1 MLTRLTDIVIVVVL
15 ALVATACGSAD
26 SGGQVMV
33 AGRVAAFES
42 VVAYC
47 DGDTAVA
54 QSISRPLPVGSSYL
68 TAERM
73 GVEHAWNTLH
83 MRWAPTVAI
92 VLVIVLCMFL
102 PYRIA
107 RVIRWIPLLLL
118 ASDMAMRWVMT
129 GAVPLI
135 TGADTLRA
143 IAMFAAA
150 CVPFIPRAD
159 RRMAVLLLCAVALL
173 AGAAALMEGHPA
185 VNPVNPTL
193 LSSWLPVHVGL
204 MMAAY
209 SLMLCAA
216 VAAIAGSVGKLTF
229 RTIVA
234 GEALLAAGIIVGAL
248 WAAEAWGRYW
258 AWDPKETWA
267 LVTSLV
273 YAAVLAS
280 WGATA
285 KRPLLRRAVVALAFL
300 AVVFTWWGVN
310 RLGGLHAY

>member
-1 MLTRLTDIVIVVVL
+1 MLTRLTDIVITVVL
-15 ALVATACGSAD
+15 AFVATACGSVD
-26 SGGQVMV
+26 SGRQVLV
-33 AGRVAAFES
+33 AGRVATFES
-42 VVAYC
+42 VVSYC
-47 DGDTAVA
+47 DGDTVA
-54 QSISRPLPVGSSYL
+54 AQGISRPLPVGSSYL
-68 TAERM
+68 TAERV
-73 GVEHAWNTLH
+73 GVERAWNTMH
-83 MRWAPTVAI
+83 MRWLPTVAI
-92 VLVIVLCMFL
+92 VLTVVLCIFT
-102 PYRIA
+102 PYRIT

-118 ASDMAMRWVMT
+118 ASDMVMRWVMT
-129 GAVPLI
+129 GAVPI
-135 TGADTLRA
+135 TTGADTLRA

-150 CVPFIPRAD
+150 CVPFIPRED
-159 RRMAVLLLCAVALL
+159 RRMTVLLLCAVAIL
-173 AGAAALMEGHPA
+173 AATAAIMGGHPA
-185 VNPVNPTL
+185 VNPLNPTL

-216 VAAIAGSVGKLTF
+216 VAAIAGPVGRLTF

-234 GEALLAAGIIVGAL
+234 GEALLAAGITVGAL

-285 KRPLLRRAVVALAFL
+285 KRPELRRAVVALAFL